1 MVSFMS
7 ISSINPNFTVDKD
20 KKRSTGKYI
29 ATWFAIDM
37 GVGTCADIYYSSKN
51 NVKRSSK
58 EIMKQTEKNALW
70 AGVSA
75 LAFGPI
81 LGKLYNLIKQG
92 KSITDEDVIS
102 TTGFT
107 ALSLAILFRLFVASR
122 PHPKWKCAFS
132 KLRNL
137 FDIF

>member
-1 MVSFMS
+1 M
-7 ISSINPNFTVDKD
+7 NKQNTYKCA
-20 KKRSTGKYI
+20 

-37 GVGTCADIYYSSKN
+37 GVGTCADIYHSSKN
-51 NVKRSSK
+51 NIKRSSK
-58 EIMKQTEKNALW
+58 EIFKQTGKNALW
-70 AGVSA
+70 AGISA

-81 LGKLYNLIKQG
+81 LGKLYNTIKQG

-107 ALSLAILFRLFVASR
+107 ALSLAMAFRLFVASR
-122 PHPKWKCAFS
+122 PHPKWKGAFS

-137 FDIF
+137 FDFF

>member
-1 MVSFMS
+1 MINF
-7 ISSINPNFTVDKD
+7 SSIATLDNNRTDS
-20 KKRSTGKYI
+20 RSRNKVVSTLG
-29 ATWFAIDM
+29 WFAIDM
-37 GVGTCADIYYSSKN
+37 SVGICADIYHSSKN

-58 EIMKQTEKNALW
+58 EIMKQTGKNALW

-107 ALSLAILFRLFVASR
+107 A
-122 PHPKWKCAFS
+122 
-132 KLRNL
+132 
-137 FDIF
+137 